1 MITYILAIIIILT
14 IIILMLLANI
24 SYLKNIILVTFQS
37 IKHWGLSVKK
47 SISNNKSYN
56 GKTIL
61 KCLKDKLG
69 LKIFSFENTFNKFVF
84 IVLLIL
90 LISLIM
96 VKNDINYIYLMVF
109 GVWLCT
115 VRIFKEAK
123 EIHDNLVI
131 FLVSLILVCLF
142 LGCLSS
148 LIILG
153 MNNNKFHM
161 DHFLFWILTVIIGFI
176 ALYQSFRG
184 LPKAISVVFLAYATA
199 IPILFYIYLGFGLFY
214 MNYQEEL
221 DQEDRYEITIHI
233 KENEDSFNTAVA
245 LIYYGVSEVTSTD
258 NIPVTIEETK
268 NKPPN
273 LKVREKSIMTMSLI
287 LIGHLYNIIYFS
299 TIFAL
304 FTSLLQKKRY
314 NSGK

>member
-1 MITYILAIIIILT
+1 MITYILAIFILLT
-14 IIILMLLANI
+14 IIIVMFLANI

-47 SISNNKSYN
+47 SISNTKSYN

-61 KCLKDKLG
+61 KCLKDKLS

-96 VKNDINYIYLMVF
+96 VKNDINYIYLMF
-109 GVWLCT
+109 LGVWLW
-115 VRIFKEAK
+115 VVGILKEAK
-123 EIHDNLVI
+123 EIRDNLAI
-131 FLVSLILVCLF
+131 FLLSLILVCLL

-221 DQEDRYEITIHI
+221 EHEDSYEITIHI
-233 KENEDSFNTAVA
+233 KENEDSLNTVIA
-245 LIYYGVSEVTSTD
+245 LIYYGVSEVSSTD

-268 NKPPN
+268 NKPTN